1 MKYFSKAYSLPVMP
15 IPPLTF
21 TFLCSCSMPWS
32 GSIAVKGTLCFVIE
46 KLPSLLISDR
56 SSGLQTSWYT
66 LLLLGTPAGRRWHGW
81 HHRHVRLG
89 DYVLAS
95 DIGQHFRHFFH
106 HLWYTCPVTTASNSQ
121 RLCCIVSAFYQPIT
135 RIYLFSDNPT
145 DLPNAYI
152 ILKQH
157 LRHNILTL

>member
-1 MKYFSKAYSLPVMP
+1 MAEHVNVIDWAADTYSGTKSSTYNW
-15 IPPLTF
+15 LTISWRHYEPENVCNRMNASNCQM
-21 TFLCSCSMPWS
+21 LSH
-32 GSIAVKGTLCFVIE
+32 
-46 KLPSLLISDR
+46 LISDR
-56 SSGLQTSWYT
+56 SSGLQTSWCT

-89 DYVLAS
+89 DYVLAF

-135 RIYLFSDNPT
+135 RIYFFQT
-145 DLPNAYI
+145 
-152 ILKQH
+152 
-157 LRHNILTL
+157 TLLICPMHYTKTASAP